1 MKNRKVNALARSPQ
15 LIYQRLGIEFAI
27 EREKYRHSMR
37 EYNRGK
43 TEHSGRGL
51 LTVVSL
57 LFRGQ
62 RATTL
67 SNQLTNFLPG

>member
-43 TEHSGRGL
+43 
-51 LTVVSL
+51 
-57 LFRGQ
+57 
-62 RATTL
+62 L
-67 SNQLTNFLPG
+67 SIRVAAC